1 MCHALSFVKTKSN
14 RSLFY
19 TQVCVC
25 HVMPPT
31 SSLLNEVL
39 FHVVTVN
46 LGATEDY
53 GLIHLMLF
61 DGPHCVLAF
70 QQLDGF

>member
-1 MCHALSFVKTKSN
+1 MQSKISEV
-14 RSLFY
+14 R
-19 TQVCVC
+19 
-25 HVMPPT
+25 MPPT

-53 GLIHLMLF
+53 GLVHLVLF
-61 DGPHCVLAF
+61 DGPHCVLAL
-70 QQLDGF
+70 QHLDGF